1 MSVLRGATAV
11 LRRGCTKSLVILK
24 VADRTAFESGRCRCS
39 CRSVRDGR
47 KSFVFG
53 FVVGAGLAAHEG
65 RMDKKWGEVE

>member
-11 LRRGCTKSLVILK
+11 LRRGCTKSLVIPK
-24 VADRTAFESGRCRCS
+24 VADRTACNPVAEVSEMVAS
-39 CRSVRDGR
+39 L
-47 KSFVFG
+47 VFG